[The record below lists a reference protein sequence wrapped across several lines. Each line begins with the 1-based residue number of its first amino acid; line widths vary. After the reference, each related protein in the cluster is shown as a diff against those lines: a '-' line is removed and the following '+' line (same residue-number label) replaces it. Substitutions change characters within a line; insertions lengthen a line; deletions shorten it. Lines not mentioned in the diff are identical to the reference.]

1 MTYIQYL
8 MILNDTVSS
17 SLIMMAIAGAYTF
30 DSQRQGI
37 EIFPTW
43 QTVIEKDIKAMSG
56 FHLSKSI
63 QRTRYSN

>member
-1 MTYIQYL
+1 

-37 EIFPTW
+37 EIFPT
-43 QTVIEKDIKAMSG
+43 
-56 FHLSKSI
+56 
-63 QRTRYSN
+63 